1 MSTIQRLL
9 MTRSPIL
16 ARTPQ
21 IVEILVRLIGPV
33 ASTRNRH
40 RQWPIIVGVLDVPRK
55 GYVTLGPPFR
65 DRTSNWGIVGGASAD
80 RLGSTQLQSLGT
92 RPSTTK

>member
-1 MSTIQRLL
+1 MPTIQRLL
-9 MTRSPIL
+9 MTRCPML

-33 ASTRNRH
+33 ASTKNLH
-40 RQWPIIVGVLDVPRK
+40 RQWPSFVGVPDVPRK
-55 GYVTLGPPFR
+55 VYVTLGPLFR

-80 RLGSTQLQSLGT
+80 RLGSAQLESLGT
-92 RPSTTK
+92 RQQNRT